1 VPGLIAAGVAACV
14 LSGGAA
20 AVTEALAAGSQ
31 ENSSGAQLA
40 LGAPDAAFE
49 TFLDRLMHAE
59 SAGRDTAANPRSTAL
74 GPFQFIK
81 STFLA
86 VMRRHFPAAVANL
99 SDRDILALRTD
110 RGFARRA
117 AEAFSRDNM
126 DFLADRGLKP
136 TFGHL
141 RLAFLL
147 GPSAAAKVVQ
157 AAPGKPV
164 SHILDGSVIVA
175 NPFMRR
181 MTAGEL
187 VARATRD
194 VSPKG
199 RPAPIQQAAAPA
211 DAAPAVPPS
220 AEQPTRVADAEPASA
235 PAEQQAAPTDT
246 VPTVAVPA
254 ELLMRVAEAAP
265 APVALPEQP
274 TQAVEAATAPV
285 AQHDQPQQPDGAAE
299 AAPAP
304 SAQKKQPTATPAAA
318 PRPAART
325 AAAPARRGAG
335 RPAERL
341 VINVTCNER
350 LASCRR
356 WIDEQVAKAL
366 RTHTA
371 ASDTRSGA

>member
-1 VPGLIAAGVAACV
+1 MPGFIAAGVAACV
-14 LSGGAA
+14 LSGGAV
-20 AVTEALAAGSQ
+20 AVTGARAAQ
-31 ENSSGAQLA
+31 DTSSGAQIA
-40 LGAPDAAFE
+40 LDAPDAAFE

-59 SAGRDTAANPRSTAL
+59 SAGRNSAANPRSTAL

-86 VMRRHFPAAVANL
+86 VMRRHFATDVANL
-99 SDRDILALRTD
+99 SDNDILALRTD

-126 DFLADRGLKP
+126 DFLADKGLKP

-147 GPSAAAKVVQ
+147 GPSAAAKVMR

-164 SHILDGSVIVA
+164 HHILDGSVIVA
-175 NPFMRR
+175 NPFMRG

-199 RPAPIQQAAAPA
+199 QPAPIQQAAAPA

-220 AEQPTRVADAEPASA
+220 AEQSTRIAEAAPASSA
-235 PAEQQAAPTDT
+235 QPEQQAAPADT
-246 VPTVAVPA
+246 APAVAAPA
-254 ELLMRVAEAAP
+254 EPLTRVAEAAP
-265 APVALPEQP
+265 APVA
-274 TQAVEAATAPV
+274 
-285 AQHDQPQQPDGAAE
+285 QHEQPQQPEVAA
-299 AAPAP
+299 AAP
-304 SAQKKQPTATPAAA
+304 SAQKEHPTATAAAA
-318 PRPAART
+318 PPPSARMAAAPAKRSAART
-325 AAAPARRGAG
+325 AERR
-335 RPAERL
+335 

-356 WIDEQVAKAL
+356 WINEQVAKIL
-366 RTHTA
+366 RTRTA
-371 ASDTRSGA
+371 ANDTRSGA

>member
-1 VPGLIAAGVAACV
+1 V
-14 LSGGAA
+14 
-20 AVTEALAAGSQ
+20 AGSQ
-31 ENSSGAQLA
+31 ANSSGAQLA

-49 TFLDRLMHAE
+49 TFLDRLMRAE
-59 SAGRDTAANPRSTAL
+59 SAGRDSAANPRSTAL

-86 VMRRHFPAAVANL
+86 VMRRHFPADVANL
-99 SDRDILALRTD
+99 NDRDILALRTD

-147 GPSAAAKVVQ
+147 GPSAAAKVVE
-157 AAPGKPV
+157 AAPNKPV

-194 VSPKG
+194 VSPNG
-199 RPAPIQQAAAPA
+199 QPARTQQAAPDDTPAAPAPAEQPMRVAEVEPAPSAQPEPPAPA
-211 DAAPAVPPS
+211 DGAADAASAP
-220 AEQPTRVADAEPASA
+220 AEQPTRVAEGEPAPSA
-235 PAEQQAAPTDT
+235 Q
-246 VPTVAVPA
+246 
-254 ELLMRVAEAAP
+254 
-265 APVALPEQP
+265 PEQP
-274 TQAVEAATAPV
+274 PPA
-285 AQHDQPQQPDGAAE
+285 DD

-304 SAQKKQPTATPAAA
+304 SAQKEQPAATAAAA
-318 PRPAART
+318 PRPVART
-325 AAAPARRGAG
+325 AAAPAKRGAG

-366 RTHTA
+366 RTRTA

>member
-20 AVTEALAAGSQ
+20 AVTEAPAAGSQ

-147 GPSAAAKVVQ
+147 GPSAAAKVAQ
-157 AAPGKPV
+157 AAPDKPV

-199 RPAPIQQAAAPA
+199 QPALAQQAAPA
-211 DAAPAVPPS
+211 DTPPAAPAP
-220 AEQPTRVADAEPASA
+220 AEQPTRVAEAEPALSAQPERPAPADGAADAAPA
-235 PAEQQAAPTDT
+235 PAEQPT
-246 VPTVAVPA
+246 
-254 ELLMRVAEAAP
+254 RVAAVEP
-265 APVALPEQP
+265 APSAQPERP
-274 TQAVEAATAPV
+274 AQA
-285 AQHDQPQQPDGAAE
+285 DGAAD

-304 SAQKKQPTATPAAA
+304 SAQEEQPTATAAAA

-325 AAAPARRGAG
+325 AASPARRGAG

-341 VINVTCNER
+341 VINVTCNEK

-366 RTHTA
+366 RTRTA
-371 ASDTRSGA
+371 ASDRQSGA

>member
-20 AVTEALAAGSQ
+20 AATEALAAGSQ

-86 VMRRHFPAAVANL
+86 VMRRHFPADVAKL

-147 GPSAAAKVVQ
+147 GPSAAAKVAQ
-157 AAPGKPV
+157 AAPSKPV

-187 VARATRD
+187 LARATRD

-199 RPAPIQQAAAPA
+199 QPAHIQEAAPA
-211 DAAPAVPPS
+211 DAPPAVLAP
-220 AEQPTRVADAEPASA
+220 AEQPTRVADA
-235 PAEQQAAPTDT
+235 
-246 VPTVAVPA
+246 
-254 ELLMRVAEAAP
+254 
-265 APVALPEQP
+265 
-274 TQAVEAATAPV
+274 
-285 AQHDQPQQPDGAAE
+285 G
-299 AAPAP
+299 PAP
-304 SAQKKQPTATPAAA
+304 SAQPEQPAQTDGAANAVPAPAEQPTRVAEVEPAPSLQPNPPAQADGAADAASSAQEEQPTAAAAA
-318 PRPAART
+318 PRPAAHT

-366 RTHTA
+366 RTRTA
-371 ASDTRSGA
+371 AGDSQSGA

>member
-20 AVTEALAAGSQ
+20 AVTDAPAVGSQ
-31 ENSSGAQLA
+31 ENASGAQLA

-49 TFLDRLMHAE
+49 TFLDRLMRAE

-86 VMRRHFPAAVANL
+86 VMRRHFPADVANL

-157 AAPGKPV
+157 AAPSKPV

-181 MTAGEL
+181 MTAGDL

-199 RPAPIQQAAAPA
+199 QPAQQAAPA
-211 DAAPAVPPS
+211 ETQPAVPAPAEQPMRVAEVEPAS
-220 AEQPTRVADAEPASA
+220 STQPERPAQADGAADAVPVPAEQPTRVAEIEPAS
-235 PAEQQAAPTDT
+235 
-246 VPTVAVPA
+246 
-254 ELLMRVAEAAP
+254 
-265 APVALPEQP
+265 P
-274 TQAVEAATAPV
+274 TQPERP
-285 AQHDQPQQPDGAAE
+285 AQAGGAAD

-304 SAQKKQPTATPAAA
+304 SAQKERPTAAPAAA
-318 PRPAART
+318 PRPTART
-325 AAAPARRGAG
+325 AAAPAKRGAG
-335 RPAERL
+335 RSAERL